1 MFEEILKSILPNV
14 LEIII
19 TIISIIIARYVIP
32 CIKEDLVPW
41 LKEKRLHNIIKNFV
55 QAVEK
60 MAESGVI
67 TKESKKQKVIELL
80 ESKGIV
86 VDETISM
93 FIESAV
99 KELDIITSTFYDEI
113 IVEPNTEIETESEV
127 KEDEVIEPK
136 VIIETE
142 DI

>member
-1 MFEEILKSILPNV
+1 MLEEILKLILPNI

-19 TIISIIIARYVIP
+19 TIISILIARYVVP
-32 CIKEDLVPW
+32 CIKNDIVPW
-41 LKEKRLHNIIKNFV
+41 LKEKRLNNIIKSFV

-80 ESKGIV
+80 EAKGIV

-113 IVEPNTEIETESEV
+113 IVDPNAEIKTEFEV
-127 KEDEVIEPK
+127 KEDGIVEPE